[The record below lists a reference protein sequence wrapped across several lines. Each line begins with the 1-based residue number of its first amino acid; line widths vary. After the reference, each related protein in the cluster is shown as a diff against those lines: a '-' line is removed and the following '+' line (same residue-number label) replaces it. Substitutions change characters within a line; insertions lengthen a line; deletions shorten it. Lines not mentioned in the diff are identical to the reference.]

1 MNAKHLESLIIDQA
15 LDELPEDVSALLD
28 AYLATHPDARAE
40 AEDIRDAMGLAHRT
54 LQDHPEL
61 VRNRETDDLPAKS
74 QVAQFITQITQ
85 TRLAQAALLVLT
97 AGILGFVIGHRDT
110 PDSQATLA
118 KVETAESNESPSAPI
133 PWARYR
139 IAENSLGSGLS
150 AVVSNLESSEPSSN
164 P

>member
-15 LDELPEDVSALLD
+15 LDELPEDVSSLLD
-28 AYLATHPDARAE
+28 AYLASHPDSRAE

-61 VRNRETDDLPAKS
+61 VHNRESDDLPANS
-74 QVAQFITQITQ
+74 QVIHIFTQITHS
-85 TRLAQAALLVLT
+85 RLAQAALLILT
-97 AGILGFVIGHRDT
+97 AGILGFAIGYQGPSDPET
-110 PDSQATLA
+110 SLTTVD
-118 KVETAESNESPSAPI
+118 TAELTEPPSAQI

-150 AVVSNLESSEPSSN
+150 AVVSKLESESSSN
-164 P
+164 Q